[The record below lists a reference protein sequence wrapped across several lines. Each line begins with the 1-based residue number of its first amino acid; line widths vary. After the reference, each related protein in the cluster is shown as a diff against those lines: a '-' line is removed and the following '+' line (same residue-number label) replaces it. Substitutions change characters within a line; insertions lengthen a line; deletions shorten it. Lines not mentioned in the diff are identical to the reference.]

1 VSYTGIP
8 GITFNDATG
17 MFEAEDAEKT
27 NVTLGDSRG
36 NYSGL
41 SAPVYEPSQSAFDV
55 NAYIADL
62 QGRITAG
69 NEAAEAQ
76 RIGIETA
83 QAQPSTTATSNDD
96 PYRTGKAY
104 EEEIKALKLPKLD
117 KTKTVT
123 TGTENKKSSWEGESF
138 EDFLKLAKKTN
149 IDYDDDIGEDVEYS
163 KHPYQAGIYNDLLN
177 AGLSEDDM
185 KYYSQA
191 AGVKNVG
198 GVDTERDIKD
208 IIKAFENKTPGGP
221 LETETVMVGFENA
234 QDAFGNKFNMSD
246 YNAALASKK
255 QDEDYV
261 NAYLLDYI
269 GMGGK
274 VGSRVK
280 DKIGYQLPSEQL
292 AIQTPATI
300 VYPGFESLLQQ
311 PFVGPLRP

>member
-1 VSYTGIP
+1 MSYTGIP
-8 GITFNDATG
+8 GVIFNDATG
-17 MFEAEDAEKT
+17 MFESEEVERTPA
-27 NVTLGDSRG
+27 TLGDSRG

-41 SAPVYEPSQSAFDV
+41 SAPVYEPKESTFDI
-55 NAYIADL
+55 NSYIADV

-76 RIGIETA
+76 RIAIETA
-83 QAQPSTTATSNDD
+83 QNEPTTSISQTED

-104 EEEIKALKLPKLD
+104 EEEIKALKLPKLN
-117 KTKTVT
+117 KTKKVT
-123 TGTENKKSSWEGESF
+123 TGTENKKSSWAGESF
-138 EDFLKLAKKTN
+138 DDFLNLAKKTN
-149 IDYDDDIGEDVEYS
+149 IDYDDDAGEDVEYS
-163 KHPYQAGIYNDLLN
+163 KNPYQASIYNDLLN

-246 YNAALASKK
+246 YNAALTGKK

-274 VGSRVK
+274 VGSKVK
-280 DKIGYQLPSEQL
+280 DKIGYQVPSEQL
-292 AIQTPATI
+292 AIQTPATT